1 MPGCPDTRL
10 ILSVK
15 KDILS
20 PIMNIDSI
28 FQEGNMWERIMD
40 AGLLVIG
47 TVILFAAFTAILFVY
62 ERKEQKNKE
71 ACRPQLRVIRCE
83 KTDRAA

>member
-1 MPGCPDTRL
+1 
-10 ILSVK
+10 
-15 KDILS
+15 
-20 PIMNIDSI
+20 
-28 FQEGNMWERIMD
+28 MWERIMD